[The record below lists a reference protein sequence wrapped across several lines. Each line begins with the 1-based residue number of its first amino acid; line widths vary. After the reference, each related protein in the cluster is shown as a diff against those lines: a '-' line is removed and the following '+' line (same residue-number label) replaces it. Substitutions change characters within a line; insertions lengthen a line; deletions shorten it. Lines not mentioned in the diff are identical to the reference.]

1 MKQNRKKS
9 GKKVI
14 VESNLFSKEN
24 IFTNLADSAPFM
36 IWIADDK
43 GGIIYFNKRR
53 LDFTGKTLEQEKGDG
68 WTKSIHPD
76 DLDYCCS
83 TYKTN
88 FDAKNEYE
96 MEYRLRRYD
105 NEYHWILEK
114 GVPFFTENGNFSG
127 FMGSCFD
134 VDSLRKAEETLRESE
149 ELHKNLVESLTE
161 GVIISDVYDRVIFAN
176 KRICE
181 MTGYSSEEIVGH
193 YAYDLFLAR
202 KDWGKVLQK
211 TKLRYSDVSDRYE
224 IKVFRKD
231 KSSFWVSIS
240 GSPYKNSKGEIIGTI
255 GALSDITENKEARK
269 ILEMSEKKYRSVVE
283 QVREVIFQTDA
294 EGRIS
299 FINPFWT
306 EITGYTN
313 EETIGKNLLDY
324 VHPEEKKYCVDQFVN
339 IIYHKKPFI
348 RFITRFK
355 TNKNEYRW
363 VEVNARMSYDEHN
376 NILGT
381 SGTVSDIHEI
391 KLTEKELIIAKEKA
405 EESDRLK
412 SNFLA
417 QVSHEIRSPL
427 NIILSYNYM
436 IREELKEKMNNEFED
451 AFDAI
456 NHSGK
461 RLLRTIDLI
470 LNMSLLQTG
479 KQEINIRS
487 LDLNPLIKNLVN
499 EFTPT
504 AKRKNIDLKFDVVT
518 DLPEVMVDEYTIT
531 QAFQNLIDNA
541 IKYTDKG
548 FVKISMHKNRNKV
561 SVDIKDTG
569 IGISE
574 SYIKKLFE
582 PFSQEDDGYTRKFEG
597 TGLGLALT
605 KKYIELNNAELHV
618 KSKKNKGAT
627 FTIILKQA

>member
-1 MKQNRKKS
+1 MKENSKKS
-9 GKKVI
+9 GKKV
-14 VESNLFSKEN
+14 
-24 IFTNLADSAPFM
+24 
-36 IWIADDK
+36 
-43 GGIIYFNKRR
+43 
-53 LDFTGKTLEQEKGDG
+53 GD
-68 WTKSIHPD
+68 
-76 DLDYCCS
+76 
-83 TYKTN
+83 
-88 FDAKNEYE
+88 
-96 MEYRLRRYD
+96 LR
-105 NEYHWILEK
+105 N
-114 GVPFFTENGNFSG
+114 
-127 FMGSCFD
+127 
-134 VDSLRKAEETLRESE
+134 
-149 ELHKNLVESLTE
+149 
-161 GVIISDVYDRVIFAN
+161 
-176 KRICE
+176 
-181 MTGYSSEEIVGH
+181 
-193 YAYDLFLAR
+193 
-202 KDWGKVLQK
+202 
-211 TKLRYSDVSDRYE
+211 
-224 IKVFRKD
+224 
-231 KSSFWVSIS
+231 
-240 GSPYKNSKGEIIGTI
+240 
-255 GALSDITENKEARK
+255 ITENKETRK

-294 EGRIS
+294 EGSIS

-306 EITGYTN
+306 EITGYLY

-339 IIYHKKPFI
+339 IIYQKKPFI

-355 TNKNEYRW
+355 TKKNEYRW
-363 VEVNARMSYDEHN
+363 VEVNARMSYDEN
-376 NILGT
+376 KNILGT

-412 SNFLA
+412 STFLA

-436 IREELKEKMNNEFED
+436 IREELKERMNNEFED
-451 AFDAI
+451 AFEAI

-487 LDLNPLIKNLVN
+487 LDLNPLLKNLVN
-499 EFTPT
+499 EFSST
-504 AKRKNIDLKFDVVT
+504 AKRKNIELKFDVVI
-518 DLPEVMVDEYTIT
+518 DLPEVKADEYTIT

-548 FVKISMHKNRNKV
+548 SVEITMYKKQNKIF
-561 SVDIKDTG
+561 VDIKDSG

-574 SYIKKLFE
+574 NYMKKLFE

-605 KKYIELNNAELHV
+605 KKYLGEKAKRSWLFLLGHPSQIPHERV
-618 KSKKNKGAT
+618 
-627 FTIILKQA
+627 

>member
-1 MKQNRKKS
+1 MKENRKKS

-36 IWIADDK
+36 IWMADAK
-43 GGIIYFNKRR
+43 GSIFYFNK
-53 LDFTGKTLEQEKGDG
+53 LWLNFTGKTIEQEKGEG
-68 WTKSIHPD
+68 WTKSIHPE
-76 DLDYCCS
+76 DLDYCYS

-88 FDAKNEYE
+88 FDARKEYV
-96 MEYRLRRYD
+96 MEYRLRRHD

-114 GVPFFTENGNFSG
+114 GVPYFDENGDFSG

-134 VDSLRKAEETLRESE
+134 FNSVKKAEETLRENE

-161 GVIISDVYDRVIFAN
+161 GVIISDLYDRIIFAN
-176 KRICE
+176 KRLCE
-181 MTGYSSEEIVGH
+181 MTGFSLEEIIGN
-193 YAYDLFLAR
+193 YAYNLFFAR

-211 TKLRYSDVSDRYE
+211 TKLRYSGVSDRYE
-224 IKVFRKD
+224 IKVQKKD
-231 KSSFWVSIS
+231 GNSFWVNIS

-255 GALSDITENKEARK
+255 GALSDISENKEARK

-294 EGRIS
+294 EGSIS

-306 EITGYTN
+306 EITGYPY

-324 VHPEEKKYCVDQFVN
+324 VHPEERKYCVDQFVN
-339 IIYHKKPFI
+339 IIYQKKPFI

-355 TNKNEYRW
+355 TKKNEYRW
-363 VEVNARMSYDEHN
+363 VEVNARMSYDEN
-376 NILGT
+376 KNILGT
-381 SGTVSDIHEI
+381 SGTVSDVHEI

-412 SNFLA
+412 STFLA

-436 IREELKEKMNNEFED
+436 IREELKERMDNEFED
-451 AFDAI
+451 AFEAI

-487 LDLNPLIKNLVN
+487 LDLNPLLKNLVN
-499 EFTPT
+499 EFTST
-504 AKRKNIDLKFDVVT
+504 AKRKNIELKFDVVIG
-518 DLPEVMVDEYTIT
+518 LPEVKADEYTIT
-531 QAFQNLIDNA
+531 
-541 IKYTDKG
+541 
-548 FVKISMHKNRNKV
+548 
-561 SVDIKDTG
+561 
-569 IGISE
+569 
-574 SYIKKLFE
+574 
-582 PFSQEDDGYTRKFEG
+582 
-597 TGLGLALT
+597 
-605 KKYIELNNAELHV
+605 
-618 KSKKNKGAT
+618 
-627 FTIILKQA
+627 

>member
-1 MKQNRKKS
+1 MKENRKKS
-9 GKKVI
+9 EKKV
-14 VESNLFSKEN
+14 VLESNLFSNEN

-36 IWIADDK
+36 IWVADVK
-43 GGIIYFNKRR
+43 GSIFYFNKLW
-53 LDFTGKTLEQEKGDG
+53 LDFTGKTLEQEKGEG
-68 WTKSIHPD
+68 WTKSIHPE
-76 DLDYCCS
+76 DLDYCYS
-83 TYKTN
+83 TYKKN
-88 FDAKNEYE
+88 FDSRKEYVI
-96 MEYRLRRYD
+96 EYRLRRYD
-105 NEYHWILEK
+105 NEYHWIMEK
-114 GVPFFTENGNFSG
+114 GVPVFAENGNFSG

-134 VDSLRKAEETLRESE
+134 FDSLKKAEETLRENE

-161 GVIISDVYDRVIFAN
+161 GVIISDLYDRIIFAN
-176 KRICE
+176 KRLCE
-181 MTGYSSEEIVGH
+181 MTGYSLEEVIGN
-193 YAYDLFLAR
+193 YAYNLFLVR

-211 TKLRYSDVSDRYE
+211 TKLRYSGVSDRYE
-224 IKVFRKD
+224 IRVFKKD
-231 KSSFWVSIS
+231 GSSFWVNVS

-255 GALSDITENKEARK
+255 GALSDITENKVARK
-269 ILEMSEKKYRSVVE
+269 ILEMSERKYRSVVE

-294 EGRIS
+294 EGSIS

-306 EITGYTN
+306 EITGYSN

-339 IIYHKKPFI
+339 IIYQKKPFI
-348 RFITRFK
+348 RFTTRFK
-355 TNKNEYRW
+355 TKKNEYRW
-363 VEVNARMSYDEHN
+363 VEVNARMSYDEN
-376 NILGT
+376 KNILGT

-427 NIILSYNYM
+427 NIILSYSYM
-436 IREELKEKMNNEFED
+436 IREELKERMNNEFED
-451 AFDAI
+451 AFEAI

-479 KQEINIRS
+479 KQEISIKS
-487 LDLNPLIKNLVN
+487 LDLNPLLKNLVN

-504 AKRKNIDLKFDVVT
+504 AKRKNIDLKFDVVIG
-518 DLPEVMVDEYTIT
+518 LPEVKADEYTIT

-541 IKYTDKG
+541 IKYTNEG
-548 FVKISMHKNRNKV
+548 YVEIIMRSNENKI
-561 SVDIKDTG
+561 SVDINDTG
-569 IGISE
+569 IGISK
-574 SYIKKLFE
+574 SYMQKLFE

-605 KKYIELNNAELHV
+605 KKYVELNEAELVV
-618 KSKKNKGAT
+618 KSKKNEGTT

>member
-1 MKQNRKKS
+1 MKVHNKKS
-9 GKKVI
+9 GEKVI
-14 VESNLFSKEN
+14 LESVLFSKEN

-36 IWIADDK
+36 IWIADAE
-43 GGIIYFNKRR
+43 GSIIYLNKLW
-53 LDFTGKTLEQEKGDG
+53 LDFTGKTLAQGKGEG
-68 WTKSIHPD
+68 WRNTIHPD
-76 DLDYCCS
+76 DLDNCYS
-83 TYKTN
+83 TYKKN
-88 FDAKNEYE
+88 IDAKKEYI

-114 GVPFFTENGNFSG
+114 GAPFFTENGDFSG

-134 VDSLRKAEETLRESE
+134 VDSLKKTEETLEENE
-149 ELHKNLVESLTE
+149 ELQRNLVESLTE
-161 GVIISDVYDRVIFAN
+161 GVIISDLYDRVIFAN
-176 KRICE
+176 KRLCE
-181 MTGYSSEEIVGH
+181 MTGYSLEEIIGN
-193 YAYDLFLAR
+193 YTYNLFFAQ

-211 TKLRYSDVSDRYE
+211 TKLRYSGISDRYE
-224 IKVFRKD
+224 VKILRKD
-231 KSSFWVSIS
+231 KSSFWVNIN
-240 GSPYKNSKGEIIGTI
+240 GSPYRNRKGEIIGTI
-255 GALSDITENKEARK
+255 GALSDISENKEARK

-283 QVREVIFQTDA
+283 QVREIIFQTDA

-313 EETIGKNLLDY
+313 DETVGKNLLDY
-324 VHPEEKKYCVDQFVN
+324 VHPDEKKYCVDQFVN

-348 RFITRFK
+348 RFTTRFK

-363 VEVNARMSYDEHN
+363 VEVNARMSYDENN

-391 KLTEKELIIAKEKA
+391 KLAEKELIIAKEKA

-436 IREELKEKMNNEFED
+436 IREELKEKTNNEFED
-451 AFDAI
+451 AFEAI

-470 LNMSLLQTG
+470 LNMSLIQTG
-479 KQEINIRS
+479 KQEINIKA
-487 LDLNPLIKNLVN
+487 LDLNPLLKNLVN
-499 EFTPT
+499 EFAPT
-504 AKRKNIDLKFDVVT
+504 AKRKKIDLKFDVVIG
-518 DLPEVMVDEYTIT
+518 LPEVMIDEYTIT

-548 FVKISMHKNRNKV
+548 YVEVSMKQFDNKV

-574 SYIKKLFE
+574 SYIQKLFE

-605 KKYIELNNAELHV
+605 KKYIELNDAELKV
-618 KSKKNKGAT
+618 KSKKGEGSI
-627 FTIILKQA
+627 FSVVLKQA

>member
-1 MKQNRKKS
+1 MKVHNKKS
-9 GKKVI
+9 GEKVI
-14 VESNLFSKEN
+14 LESVLFSKEN

-36 IWIADDK
+36 IWIADAE
-43 GGIIYFNKRR
+43 GSIIYLNKLW
-53 LDFTGKTLEQEKGDG
+53 LDFTGKTLAQGKGEG
-68 WTKSIHPD
+68 WRNSIHPD
-76 DLDYCCS
+76 DLDNCYS
-83 TYKTN
+83 TYKKN
-88 FDAKNEYE
+88 IDAKKEYI

-114 GVPFFTENGNFSG
+114 GAPFFTENGDFSG

-134 VDSLRKAEETLRESE
+134 VDSLKKTEETLEENE
-149 ELHKNLVESLTE
+149 ELQRNLVESLTE
-161 GVIISDVYDRVIFAN
+161 GVIISDLYDRVIFAN
-176 KRICE
+176 KRLCE
-181 MTGYSSEEIVGH
+181 MTGYSLEEIIGN
-193 YAYDLFLAR
+193 YTYNLFFAQ

-211 TKLRYSDVSDRYE
+211 TKLRYSGISDRYE
-224 IKVFRKD
+224 VKILRKD
-231 KSSFWVSIS
+231 KSSFWVNIN
-240 GSPYKNSKGEIIGTI
+240 GSPYRNRKGEIIGTI
-255 GALSDITENKEARK
+255 GALSDISENKEARK

-283 QVREVIFQTDA
+283 QVREIIFQTDA

-313 EETIGKNLLDY
+313 DETVGKNLLDY
-324 VHPEEKKYCVDQFVN
+324 VHPDEKKYCVDQFVN

-348 RFITRFK
+348 RFTTRFK

-363 VEVNARMSYDEHN
+363 VEVNARMSYDENN

-391 KLTEKELIIAKEKA
+391 KLAEKELIIAKEKA

-436 IREELKEKMNNEFED
+436 IREELKEKTNNEFED
-451 AFDAI
+451 AFEAI

-470 LNMSLLQTG
+470 LNMSLIQTG
-479 KQEINIRS
+479 KQEINIKA
-487 LDLNPLIKNLVN
+487 LDLNPLLKNLVN
-499 EFTPT
+499 EFAPT
-504 AKRKNIDLKFDVVT
+504 AKRKKIDLKFDVVIG
-518 DLPEVMVDEYTIT
+518 LPEVMIDEYTIT

-548 FVKISMHKNRNKV
+548 YVEVSMKQFDNKV

-574 SYIKKLFE
+574 SYIQKLFE

-605 KKYIELNNAELHV
+605 KKYIELNDAELKV
-618 KSKKNKGAT
+618 KSKKGEGSI
-627 FTIILKQA
+627 FSVVLKQA

>member
-1 MKQNRKKS
+1 
-9 GKKVI
+9 
-14 VESNLFSKEN
+14 
-24 IFTNLADSAPFM
+24 M
-36 IWIADDK
+36 IWIADAK
-43 GGIIYFNKRR
+43 GSIFYFNKLW
-53 LDFTGKTLEQEKGDG
+53 LDFTGRTLEQEKGDG

-76 DLDYCCS
+76 DLDYCYS

-88 FDAKNEYE
+88 FNAKKEYVL
-96 MEYRLRRYD
+96 EYRLRRFD
-105 NEYHWILEK
+105 NEFHWILEK
-114 GVPFFTENGNFSG
+114 GAPFFNDNGDFLG

-134 VDSLRKAEETLRESE
+134 VDSLKKTEETFRETE

-161 GVIISDVYDRVIFAN
+161 GVIISDLYDRIIFAN
-176 KRICE
+176 KRLCE
-181 MTGYSSEEIVGH
+181 MTGYTLDEIIGN
-193 YAYDLFLAR
+193 YAYNLFFAK

-211 TKLRYSDVSDRYE
+211 TKLRYSGISDRYE
-224 IKVFRKD
+224 MQVLRKD
-231 KSSFWVSIS
+231 KSSFWVNIS

-269 ILEMSEKKYRSVVE
+269 ILEMSERKYRSVVE

-324 VHPEEKKYCVDQFVN
+324 VHPDEKKYCVDQFVN

-355 TNKNEYRW
+355 TKRNEYRW
-363 VEVNARMSYDEHN
+363 VEVNARMSYDENN

-381 SGTVSDIHEI
+381 SGTVSDVHEI

-436 IREELKEKMNNEFED
+436 IREELKERMNNQFED
-451 AFDAI
+451 AFEAI

-470 LNMSLLQTG
+470 LNMSLIQTG

-487 LDLNPLIKNLVN
+487 VDLNPLLKNLVN
-499 EFTPT
+499 EFTST
-504 AKRKNIDLKFDVVT
+504 AKRKSIELKFDVVV

-541 IKYTDKG
+541 IKYTNKG
-548 FVKISMHKNRNKV
+548 CVEISMHKNEDKI

-574 SYIKKLFE
+574 SYIQKLFE
-582 PFSQEDDGYTRKFEG
+582 PFSQEDVGYTRKFEG

-605 KKYIELNNAELHV
+605 KKYIELNNAELLV
-618 KSKKNKGAT
+618 KSKKDEGTT
-627 FTIILKQA
+627 FTINLKQA

>member
-1 MKQNRKKS
+1 MKVHNKKS
-9 GKKVI
+9 GEKVI
-14 VESNLFSKEN
+14 LESVLFSKEN

-36 IWIADDK
+36 IWIADAE
-43 GGIIYFNKRR
+43 GSIIYLNKLW
-53 LDFTGKTLEQEKGDG
+53 LDFTGKTLAQGKGEG
-68 WTKSIHPD
+68 WRNSIHPD
-76 DLDYCCS
+76 DLDDCYS
-83 TYKTN
+83 TYKKN
-88 FDAKNEYE
+88 IDAKKEYI

-114 GVPFFTENGNFSG
+114 GAPFFTENGDFSG

-134 VDSLRKAEETLRESE
+134 VDSLKKTEETLEENE
-149 ELHKNLVESLTE
+149 ELQRNLVESLTE
-161 GVIISDVYDRVIFAN
+161 GVIISDLYDRVIFAN
-176 KRICE
+176 KRLCE
-181 MTGYSSEEIVGH
+181 MTGYSLEEIIGN
-193 YAYDLFLAR
+193 YTYNLFFAQ

-211 TKLRYSDVSDRYE
+211 TKLRYSGISDRYE
-224 IKVFRKD
+224 VKILRKD
-231 KSSFWVSIS
+231 KSSFWVNIN
-240 GSPYKNSKGEIIGTI
+240 GSPYRNRKGEIIGTI
-255 GALSDITENKEARK
+255 GALSDISENKEARK

-283 QVREVIFQTDA
+283 QVREIIFQTDA

-313 EETIGKNLLDY
+313 DETVGKNLLDY
-324 VHPEEKKYCVDQFVN
+324 VHPDEKKYCVDQFVN

-348 RFITRFK
+348 RFTTRFK

-363 VEVNARMSYDEHN
+363 VEVNARMSYDENN

-391 KLTEKELIIAKEKA
+391 KLAEKELIIAKEKA

-436 IREELKEKMNNEFED
+436 IREELKEKTNNEFED
-451 AFDAI
+451 AFEAI

-470 LNMSLLQTG
+470 LNMSLIQTG
-479 KQEINIRS
+479 KQEINIKA
-487 LDLNPLIKNLVN
+487 LDLNPLLKNLVN
-499 EFTPT
+499 EFAPT
-504 AKRKNIDLKFDVVT
+504 AKRKKIDLKFDVVIR
-518 DLPEVMVDEYTIT
+518 LPEVMIDEYTIT

-548 FVKISMHKNRNKV
+548 YVEVSMKQFDNKV

-574 SYIKKLFE
+574 SYIQKLFE

-605 KKYIELNNAELHV
+605 KKYIELNDAELKV
-618 KSKKNKGAT
+618 KSKKGEGSI
-627 FTIILKQA
+627 FSVVLKQA

>member
-1 MKQNRKKS
+1 MKEQRKKS
-9 GKKVI
+9 GDKVI
-14 VESNLFSKEN
+14 LESVLFSKEN
-24 IFTNLADSAPFM
+24 IFTILADSAPFM
-36 IWIADDK
+36 IWIADEK
-43 GGIIYFNKRR
+43 GSIIYLNKRW
-53 LDFTGKTLEQEKGDG
+53 LDFTGKTLEQEKGNG
-68 WTKSIHPD
+68 WKKSIHSD
-76 DLDYCCS
+76 DLDYCSS
-83 TYKTN
+83 TYKKN
-88 FDAKNEYE
+88 FDAKNEYV

-114 GVPFFTENGNFSG
+114 GAPFFGENGNFCG
-127 FMGSCFD
+127 FLGSCFD
-134 VDSLRKAEETLRESE
+134 VDSLKKTEETLKENE
-149 ELHKNLVESLTE
+149 GLHRNLVESLTE
-161 GVIISDVYDRVIFAN
+161 GVIISDLYDRVIFAN
-176 KRICE
+176 KRLCE
-181 MTGYSSEEIVGH
+181 MTGYKLEEIIGN
-193 YAYDLFLAR
+193 YTYNLFFAQE
-202 KDWGKVLQK
+202 DWGKVLQK
-211 TKLRYSDVSDRYE
+211 TKQRYSGISDRYE
-224 IKVFRKD
+224 IKILRKD
-231 KSSFWVSIS
+231 KTSFWVNIN
-240 GSPYKNSKGEIIGTI
+240 GSPYKNRKGEIIGTI
-255 GALSDITENKEARK
+255 GALSDISENKEARK
-269 ILEMSEKKYRSVVE
+269 ILEKSEKKYRSVVE

-324 VHPEEKKYCVDQFVN
+324 VHPNEKKYCVDQFVN

-348 RFITRFK
+348 RFTTRFK
-355 TNKNEYRW
+355 TKKNEYRW
-363 VEVNARMSYDEHN
+363 VEVNARMSYDENN

-391 KLTEKELIIAKEKA
+391 KLAEKELIIAKERA

-436 IREELKEKMNNEFED
+436 IREELKERLLNEFED
-451 AFDAI
+451 AFEAI

-470 LNMSLLQTG
+470 LNMSLIQTG
-479 KQEINIRS
+479 KQEIKIKA
-487 LDLNPLIKNLVN
+487 LDLNPLLKNLIN

-504 AKRKNIDLKFDVVT
+504 AKSKNIDLKFDVVI
-518 DLPEVMVDEYTIT
+518 DLPEVMIDEYTIT

-541 IKYTDKG
+541 IKYTDEG
-548 FVKISMHKNRNKV
+548 YVEVSMNQIKNKV

-582 PFSQEDDGYTRKFEG
+582 PFTQEDDGYTRRFEG

-605 KKYIELNNAELHV
+605 KKYIELNDAELKV
-618 KSKKNKGAT
+618 KSKKGEGST
-627 FTIILKQA
+627 FSVILKQA

>member
-1 MKQNRKKS
+1 MKENQKKS
-9 GKKVI
+9 GDKVI
-14 VESNLFSKEN
+14 LESVLFSKEN

-36 IWIADDK
+36 IWIADLD
-43 GGIIYFNKRR
+43 GSLIYFNK
-53 LDFTGKTLEQEKGDG
+53 LWLNFTGKSLEQEKGDG

-76 DLDYCCS
+76 DLDYCYS
-83 TYKTN
+83 TYKKN
-88 FDAKNEYE
+88 FDKKTEYI
-96 MEYRLRRYD
+96 MEYRLKRFD
-105 NEYHWILEK
+105 NEYLWILEK
-114 GVPFFTENGNFSG
+114 GVPFFTGKGKFSG

-134 VDSLRKAEETLRESE
+134 VDSLKKAEETLKENE

-161 GVIISDVYDRVIFAN
+161 GVIISDIYDRVIFAN
-176 KRICE
+176 KRLCE
-181 MTGYSSEEIVGH
+181 MTGYSLDEIIGN
-193 YAYDLFLAR
+193 YTYKLFFAQ

-211 TKLRYSDVSDRYE
+211 TKLRYSGKSDRYE
-224 IKVFRKD
+224 IEILKKD
-231 KSSFWVSIS
+231 KSSFWADIS

-269 ILEMSEKKYRSVVE
+269 ILEKSEKKYRSVVE

-313 EETIGKNLLDY
+313 EETLGKNLLDY
-324 VHPEEKKYCVDQFVN
+324 VHVEDKKYCVDQFVN

-348 RFITRFK
+348 RFSTRFK
-355 TNKNEYRW
+355 TKENEYRW
-363 VEVNARMSYDEHN
+363 VEVNARMSYDENN

-391 KLTEKELIIAKEKA
+391 KLAEKELIIAKEKA
-405 EESDRLK
+405 EESDKLK

-436 IREELKEKMNNEFED
+436 IREELQERTNNEFED
-451 AFDAI
+451 AFEAI

-479 KQEINIRS
+479 KQEINIKS
-487 LDLNPLIKNLVN
+487 LDLNPLLKNLIN
-499 EFTPT
+499 EFTST
-504 AKRKNIDLKFDVVT
+504 AKRKNLDLKFDIVPG
-518 DLPEVMVDEYTIT
+518 LPEVSADEYTIT

-541 IKYTDKG
+541 IKYTVKG
-548 FVKISMHKNRNKV
+548 FVEISLNVIDDKI

-574 SYIKKLFE
+574 NYIQKLFE

-605 KKYIELNNAELHV
+605 KKYIDLNNAELKV
-618 KSKKNKGAT
+618 KSKKGEGST
-627 FTIILKQA
+627 FTIILRQA